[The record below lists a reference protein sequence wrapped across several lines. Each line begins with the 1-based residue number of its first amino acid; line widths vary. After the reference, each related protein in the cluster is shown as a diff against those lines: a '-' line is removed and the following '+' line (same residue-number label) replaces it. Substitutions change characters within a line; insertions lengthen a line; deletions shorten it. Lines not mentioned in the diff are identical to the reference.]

1 MLIKYIKEICITFT
15 AAGLSVRSI
24 FKFQSYKRSGEMN
37 AYIKKLSWADG
48 SGSDLIAILNAYRVS
63 RNEYCLLININ

>member
-1 MLIKYIKEICITFT
+1 MYIFVYT

-24 FKFQSYKRSGEMN
+24 FNFQNYKHFGEIN

-48 SGSDLIAILNAYRVS
+48 SGSDLIAILKAYRVS
-63 RNEYCLLININ
+63 RNKSV